1 MDTNSLERLVPDT
14 LSGRDVTGAETLRL
28 HVDRYAFAAD
38 HARAGRLLDISCGVG
53 YGTRLLTDRRADVIE
68 AVGVD
73 NSSEAIAWA
82 NQRYANARTRFV
94 EADAYHFS
102 DPDGFDTIVSLETI
116 EHVPDP
122 RRFVKHLTTL
132 MRTGGVLIASV
143 PTTPSMDA
151 NPHHYQDFNERSF
164 RRLVA
169 AHALEE
175 IATFRQVQPFQLGAL
190 LTRHEARMA
199 GMRRNIPGYYA
210 KHPGKLL
217 LRLWSTVWYG
227 LVNRYVT
234 IAWRASP

>member
-1 MDTNSLERLVPDT
+1 MDTSSLERLVPDS
-14 LSGRDVTGAETLRL
+14 LSAGDVTGAETLRL

-53 YGTRLLTDRRADVIE
+53 YGTRLVTDRRADLIE

-73 NSSEAIAWA
+73 NSSEAITWA
-82 NQRYANARTRFV
+82 KQHYANERTRFV
-94 EADAYHFS
+94 EADAHHFS

-122 RRFVKHLTTL
+122 QGLVNHLTKL
-132 MRTGGVLIASV
+132 LRTGGVLIASV
-143 PTTPSMDA
+143 PTTPSVDA
-151 NPHHYQDFNERSF
+151 NPYHYHDFNERSF

-169 AHALEE
+169 PHAMEE

-190 LTRHEARMA
+190 LTRREARMA

-210 KHPGKLL
+210 THPGKLL
-217 LRLWSTVWYG
+217 LRLCSTICYG
-227 LVNRYVT
+227 LVNRYIT